1 MGAFNYI
8 ALDKKGKKESGT
20 LSADNLDIA
29 RRELISR
36 DLSPVNIE
44 EINSR
49 SIFNKFKSKKI
60 TDKSLIKISRQLSAL
75 LNGGLPLET
84 ALSSIGKE
92 SKSDVEKEQLLK
104 ISSSLQE
111 GKSFSDALREYPQS
125 FSNLFVS
132 LISAGENSG
141 NLSTAL
147 QNLSIYIEKKEKIRN
162 EVIGALVYPSIL
174 ILVALLIVT
183 LLLIFVVPNV
193 VEQFSGLNQELPF
206 LTLTLISISNF
217 IISPIF
223 ISLITI
229 SLCIALYIRI
239 YFRQKFKLKLDA
251 FLLKLPYFNHFLIQS
266 DISKFLSSMS
276 LLRNGGITIVNSIN
290 ISIETISN
298 GYLRKEFS
306 DKLVKVEEGA
316 TLTDS
321 LKEIPLIPSLV
332 IQMISSGEMGGDL
345 EQMLSKTSDFLDQE
359 FQQSSKL
366 MISLLEP
373 LIVVIMGGVVATII
387 IAILL
392 PLIQMNN
399 LSIIS

>member
-36 DLSPVNIE
+36 DLSPVSIE

>member
-1 MGAFNYI
+1 
-8 ALDKKGKKESGT
+8 
-20 LSADNLDIA
+20 
-29 RRELISR
+29 
-36 DLSPVNIE
+36 
-44 EINSR
+44 
-49 SIFNKFKSKKI
+49 
-60 TDKSLIKISRQLSAL
+60 
-75 LNGGLPLET
+75 
-84 ALSSIGKE
+84 
-92 SKSDVEKEQLLK
+92 
-104 ISSSLQE
+104 
-111 GKSFSDALREYPQS
+111 
-125 FSNLFVS
+125 
-132 LISAGENSG
+132 
-141 NLSTAL
+141 
-147 QNLSIYIEKKEKIRN
+147 
-162 EVIGALVYPSIL
+162 
-174 ILVALLIVT
+174 
-183 LLLIFVVPNV
+183 
-193 VEQFSGLNQELPF
+193 
-206 LTLTLISISNF
+206 
-217 IISPIF
+217 
-223 ISLITI
+223 
-229 SLCIALYIRI
+229 
-239 YFRQKFKLKLDA
+239 
-251 FLLKLPYFNHFLIQS
+251 
-266 DISKFLSSMS
+266 MS

>member
-111 GKSFSDALREYPQS
+111 GRSFSDALREYPQS

-206 LTLTLISISNF
+206 LTLALISISNF

-298 GYLRKEFS
+298 GYLRKEFY

>member
-206 LTLTLISISNF
+206 LTLALISISNF

>member
-44 EINSR
+44 EINSK
-49 SIFNKFKSKKI
+49 SIFNKLKSKKI

-111 GKSFSDALREYPQS
+111 GRSFSDALREYPQS

>member
-1 MGAFNYI
+1 M
-8 ALDKKGKKESGT
+8 
-20 LSADNLDIA
+20 
-29 RRELISR
+29 
-36 DLSPVNIE
+36 
-44 EINSR
+44 
-49 SIFNKFKSKKI
+49 
-60 TDKSLIKISRQLSAL
+60 
-75 LNGGLPLET
+75 
-84 ALSSIGKE
+84 
-92 SKSDVEKEQLLK
+92 
-104 ISSSLQE
+104 
-111 GKSFSDALREYPQS
+111 REYPQS

-141 NLSTAL
+141 NLSTSL

-174 ILVALLIVT
+174 IFVALLIVT

-206 LTLTLISISNF
+206 LTLALISISNF

-229 SLCIALYIRI
+229 SLSIALYIRI

-298 GYLRKEFS
+298 RYLRKEFS

-399 LSIIS
+399 

>member
-1 MGAFNYI
+1 LGAFNYI

-111 GKSFSDALREYPQS
+111 GRSFSDALREYPQS

>member
-206 LTLTLISISNF
+206 LTLALISISNF

-298 GYLRKEFS
+298 GYLRKEFY

>member
-36 DLSPVNIE
+36 DLSPVSIE

-111 GKSFSDALREYPQS
+111 GRSFSDALREYPQS

-206 LTLTLISISNF
+206 LTLALISISNF

>member
-206 LTLTLISISNF
+206 LTLALISISNF

-229 SLCIALYIRI
+229 SLSIALYIRI

-298 GYLRKEFS
+298 GYLRKEFY

>member
-1 MGAFNYI
+1 LGAFNYI

-111 GKSFSDALREYPQS
+111 GRSFSDALREYPQS

-206 LTLTLISISNF
+206 LTLALISISNF

-229 SLCIALYIRI
+229 SLSIALYIRI

-298 GYLRKEFS
+298 GYLRKEFY

>member
-44 EINSR
+44 EINSK
-49 SIFNKFKSKKI
+49 SIFNKLKSKKI

-111 GKSFSDALREYPQS
+111 GRSFSDALREYPQS

-206 LTLTLISISNF
+206 LTLALISISNF

>member
-111 GKSFSDALREYPQS
+111 GRSFSDALREYPQS

-206 LTLTLISISNF
+206 LTLALISISNF

-298 GYLRKEFS
+298 RYLRKEFS

>member
-49 SIFNKFKSKKI
+49 SIFSKFKSKKI

-206 LTLTLISISNF
+206 LTLALISISNF

-298 GYLRKEFS
+298 GYLRKEFY

>member
-1 MGAFNYI
+1 LGAFNYI

-44 EINSR
+44 EINSK

-111 GKSFSDALREYPQS
+111 GRSFSDALREYPQS

-206 LTLTLISISNF
+206 LTLALISISNF

>member
-111 GKSFSDALREYPQS
+111 GRSFSDALREYPQS

-174 ILVALLIVT
+174 IFVALLIVT

-206 LTLTLISISNF
+206 LTLALISISNF

-229 SLCIALYIRI
+229 SLSIALYIRI

-298 GYLRKEFS
+298 GYLRKEFH

>member
-1 MGAFNYI
+1 LGAFNYI

-44 EINSR
+44 EINSK
-49 SIFNKFKSKKI
+49 SIFNKLKSKKI

-111 GKSFSDALREYPQS
+111 GRSFSDALREYPQS

-206 LTLTLISISNF
+206 LTLALISISNF

>member
-111 GKSFSDALREYPQS
+111 GRSFSDALREYPQS

-206 LTLTLISISNF
+206 LTLALISISNF

-298 GYLRKEFS
+298 EYLRKEFS

>member
-44 EINSR
+44 EINSK
-49 SIFNKFKSKKI
+49 SIFNKLKSKKI

>member
-1 MGAFNYI
+1 LGAFNYI

-206 LTLTLISISNF
+206 LTLALISISNF

-298 GYLRKEFS
+298 RYLRKEFS

>member
-1 MGAFNYI
+1 LGAFNYI

-111 GKSFSDALREYPQS
+111 GRSFSDALREYPQS

-206 LTLTLISISNF
+206 LTLALISISNF

>member
-111 GKSFSDALREYPQS
+111 GRSFSDALREYPQS

-174 ILVALLIVT
+174 IFVALLIVT

-206 LTLTLISISNF
+206 LTLALISISNF

-229 SLCIALYIRI
+229 SLSIALYIRI

>member
-44 EINSR
+44 EINSK
-49 SIFNKFKSKKI
+49 SIFNKLKSKKI

-206 LTLTLISISNF
+206 LTLALISISNF

>member
-36 DLSPVNIE
+36 DLSPVSIE

-111 GKSFSDALREYPQS
+111 GRSFSDALREYPQS

>member
-1 MGAFNYI
+1 LGAFNYI

-49 SIFNKFKSKKI
+49 SIFSKFKSKKI

-206 LTLTLISISNF
+206 LTLALISISNF

-298 GYLRKEFS
+298 RYLRKEFS

>member
-111 GKSFSDALREYPQS
+111 GRSFSDALREYPQS

-206 LTLTLISISNF
+206 LTLALISISNF

>member
-111 GKSFSDALREYPQS
+111 GRSFSDALREYPQS

>member
-92 SKSDVEKEQLLK
+92 SKSDIEKEQLLK

-111 GKSFSDALREYPQS
+111 GRSFSDALREYPQS
-125 FSNLFVS
+125 FNNLFVS

-206 LTLTLISISNF
+206 LTLALISISNF

-298 GYLRKEFS
+298 RYLRKEFS

>member
-44 EINSR
+44 EINSK

-111 GKSFSDALREYPQS
+111 GRSFSDALREYPQS

-206 LTLTLISISNF
+206 LTLALISISNF

>member
-206 LTLTLISISNF
+206 LTLALISISNF

-298 GYLRKEFS
+298 RYLRKEFS